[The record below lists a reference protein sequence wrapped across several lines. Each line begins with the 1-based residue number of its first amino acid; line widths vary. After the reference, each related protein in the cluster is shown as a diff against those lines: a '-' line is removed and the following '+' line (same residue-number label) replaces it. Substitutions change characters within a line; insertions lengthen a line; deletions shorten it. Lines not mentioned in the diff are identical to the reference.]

1 MSVIL
6 PDPDTNK
13 RYNMQS
19 AYLKKRFGKKTVKVS
34 LNGGFTC
41 PNIDGTK
48 GTGGCIY
55 CSARGSGDFGG
66 DPIKSISEQFD
77 EVRKRLESKWGS
89 EVLYI
94 PYFQAN
100 TNTYAPLEKL
110 KRLYSEALSQENA
123 MGLAVS
129 TRPDCIT
136 EETADYLAELS
147 EQTYLTVE
155 LGLQTIHDK
164 TAALINRCHTYSD
177 FLHGYEMLE
186 KRGIN
191 VCVHIINGL
200 PFETGEMML
209 ETARELGRLRPHAVK
224 IHLIHIIRGTALA
237 EMFEKGEFAEMNM
250 ESYIE
255 TVCDQLELL
264 HPETLIE
271 RLTGDGDKETLVAP
285 LWSRDKKS
293 VLNGIDKELR
303 RRNTVQGIRNSEFG
317 IDLLQS

>member
-6 PDPDTNK
+6 PDSATNK

-19 AYLKKRFGKKTVKVS
+19 AYLKRRFGKKTVKIS

-55 CSARGSGDFGG
+55 CSAKGSGDFGG
-66 DPIKSISEQFD
+66 NPCAGISEQFA
-77 EVRKRLESKWGS
+77 EVRQKLAGKWGDDL
-89 EVLYI
+89 LYI

-100 TNTYAPLEKL
+100 TNTYAPVERL
-110 KRLYSEALSQENA
+110 KVLYGEALAQENVV
-123 MGLAVS
+123 GLAVS
-129 TRPDCIT
+129 TRPDCIS
-136 EETADYLAELS
+136 EAVADYLAELS
-147 EQTYLTVE
+147 RQTYLTVE
-155 LGLQTIHDK
+155 LGLQTIHDS
-164 TAALINRCHTYSD
+164 TASLINRCHTYSD

-191 VCVHIINGL
+191 VCVHIVNGL
-200 PFETGEMML
+200 PSETKEMML
-209 ETARELGRLRPHAVK
+209 ETANELGRLRPHAVK
-224 IHLIHIIRGTALA
+224 IHLLHIIRGTVLA
-237 EMFEKGEFAEMNM
+237 EMFERGEFEEMSM
-250 ESYIE
+250 DDYIE

-264 HPETLIE
+264 HAETLIE
-271 RLTGDGDKETLVAP
+271 RLTGDGNRETLIAP

-303 RRNTVQGIRNSEFG
+303 RRGTVQGCGCCN
-317 IDLLQS
+317 